1 LPPPSY
7 FKILKNP
14 NLTTSRA
21 VYELFSS
28 MRFAISLLTVLG
40 IASIIGTVLKQ
51 NEPYPNYVVQFG
63 QFWFGMFEM
72 LGLYDVYHTAWFLLI
87 LVFLVLS
94 TSFCIYRNTPSM
106 LHELR
111 TFREHATEKSLRNFN
126 HKNEYFFTAPVDEV
140 VRRLGGFL
148 TARGFRF
155 RSVPQ
160 ADGSTL
166 LAAKAGS
173 YQRLGYIF
181 THAAIVVICIGGLMD
196 GNVPLKVQELL
207 GYKVVE
213 TLDIPETEV
222 PEKSRLSIG
231 NLSFR
236 ANMTLPEGARGDVAF
251 MRIRDGYLV
260 QELPFA
266 VALKDFRIEHYAT
279 GQPKSF
285 ESDVEILDKDLKE
298 PLKATIRVNHPLIYK
313 GIAIYQ
319 SDFQDGGSRM
329 DFNVWPLRGS
339 DHEPA
344 KMQGR
349 VFDNLTQ
356 GSGQD
361 ALTVELD
368 DFRLFNILNLS
379 ADGKGKPRNVGPSV
393 TFKVRDAQGQA
404 REYINYMQPLTIG
417 GRPYF
422 VSGVRA
428 AQSEEFSYLRIPAD
442 SENSIGDFMRLRA
455 VMFDASLAPEIAK
468 RLSSKAL
475 QGQEANEELR
485 SKFESS
491 TVRLL
496 KAFADGG
503 YTQVAKLI
511 EESVPE
517 KEREKAAM
525 TYLKIIANAAY
536 EGLALSRERASLP
549 APQPDETTQQ
559 FVHETLNSMSDI
571 FFYGTPFYLEMMQY
585 EQVQASGFQ
594 LTRSPG
600 KNLVYGG
607 SVLLVLGIFAMIYLR
622 ERRIWLLVKP
632 ESQSVLFAMSS
643 NRKNRDFEFEYARH
657 SEQLQALFKG

>member
-1 LPPPSY
+1 
-7 FKILKNP
+7 
-14 NLTTSRA
+14 
-21 VYELFSS
+21 

-63 QFWFGMFEM
+63 QFWFGLFEM
-72 LGLYDVYHTAWFLLI
+72 LGLYDVYHSAWFLLI
-87 LVFLVLS
+87 LLFLVLS
-94 TSFCIYRNTPSM
+94 TSLCIYRNTPSM

-111 TFREHATEKSLRNFN
+111 TFREHATEKSLRNFS
-126 HKNEYFFTAPVDEV
+126 HQREYHFAGPVDDLL
-140 VRRLGGFL
+140 RRLGGFL

-155 RSVPQ
+155 RTVPQ
-160 ADGSTL
+160 AGGGVL
-166 LAAKAGS
+166 LAAKTGS
-173 YQRLGYIF
+173 YQRLGYIL
-181 THAAIVVICIGGLMD
+181 THAAIVVICIGGLLD
-196 GNVPLKVQELL
+196 GNVPFKVQELL
-207 GYKVVE
+207 GYKAVE
-213 TLDIPETEV
+213 TLDIPESQV
-222 PEKSRLSIG
+222 PEKSRLTVA

-236 ANMTLPEGARGDVAF
+236 ANMTLPEGARGDIAF
-251 MRIRDGYLV
+251 LRMRDGYLV

-266 VALKDFRIEHYAT
+266 IVLKDFRIEHYAT

-319 SDFQDGGSRM
+319 SDFQDGGSSLE
-329 DFNVWPLRGS
+329 FNVWPLLGAE
-339 DHEPA
+339 HAPA
-344 KMQGR
+344 PMKGR
-349 VFDNLTQ
+349 IFDNLTQ
-356 GSGQD
+356 GEGQQ
-361 ALTVELD
+361 ALMVELD

-404 REYINYMQPLTIG
+404 REYLNYMQPLTIG

-428 AQSEEFSYLRIPAD
+428 TQSEEFSYLRVPAD
-442 SENSIGDFMRLRA
+442 GENSLGDFMRLRA
-455 VMFDASLAPEIAK
+455 VMFDAKLAPEIAR
-468 RLSSKAL
+468 RLAEKAL
-475 QGQEANEELR
+475 QGQAATPALR

-496 KAFADGG
+496 NAFAQGG
-503 YTQVAKLI
+503 YTEVARLI
-511 EESVPE
+511 EQSVPE

-525 TYLKIIANAAY
+525 TYLKIVANATF
-536 EGLALSRERASLP
+536 EGLALSREQAGLP
-549 APQPDETTQQ
+549 APQPDEATQQ
-559 FVHETLNSMSDI
+559 FLHESLNSMSDL
-571 FFYGTPFYLEMMQY
+571 FFYGTPFYLEMTGF
-585 EQVQASGFQ
+585 EQLQASGFQ

-622 ERRIWLLVKP
+622 ERRIWMLVKP
-632 ESQSVLFAMSS
+632 DAQTVLFAMSA
-643 NRKNRDFEFEYARH
+643 NRKNRDFEFEFARH
-657 SEQLQALFKG
+657 RDQLQALFRG

>member
-1 LPPPSY
+1 
-7 FKILKNP
+7 
-14 NLTTSRA
+14 
-21 VYELFSS
+21 

-63 QFWFGMFEM
+63 QFWFGMFET

-94 TSFCIYRNTPSM
+94 TSLCIYRNTPSM

-126 HKNEYFFTAPVDEV
+126 HKNEYFFSAAPVEV
-140 VRRLGGFL
+140 IKGLGAFL
-148 TARGFRF
+148 AARGFRF
-155 RSVPQ
+155 RTVPQ
-160 ADGSTL
+160 SDGSTL

-173 YQRLGYIF
+173 YQRLGYIL
-181 THAAIVVICIGGLMD
+181 THSAIVVICIGGLMD

-207 GYKVVE
+207 GYKAVE
-213 TLDIPETEV
+213 SRDIPETEV
-222 PEKSRLSIG
+222 PEKSRLSTA

-236 ANMTLPEGARGDVAF
+236 ANMTLPEGAQGNVAF
-251 MRIRDGYLV
+251 MRVRDGYLV
-260 QELPFA
+260 QELPFS
-266 VALKDFRIEHYAT
+266 VVLKDFRIAHYAT

-298 PLKATIRVNHPLIYK
+298 PLKATIRVNHPLVYK

-329 DFNVWPLRGS
+329 DFNVWPLRGA
-339 DHEPA
+339 DHAPA
-344 KMQGR
+344 TMKGR

-356 GSGQD
+356 GEGQD

-422 VSGVRA
+422 VSGVRG
-428 AQSEEFSYLRIPAD
+428 AQNEDFNYLRIPAD
-442 SENSIGDFMRLRA
+442 GENSLGDFMRLRA
-455 VMFDASLAPEIAK
+455 VMFDASLAPKVAK

-475 QGQEANEELR
+475 QGQETSAELR
-485 SKFESS
+485 DKFEGS

-496 KAFADGG
+496 KAFAEGG

-517 KEREKAAM
+517 KEREKAAI

-536 EGLALSRERASLP
+536 EGLALSRERAGLP
-549 APQPDETTQQ
+549 APQPDESTQQ
-559 FVHETLNSMSDI
+559 FVHETLNSMSDV
-571 FFYGTPFYLEMMQY
+571 FFYGTPFYLEMTQF
-585 EQVQASGFQ
+585 EQMQASGFQ

-600 KNLVYGG
+600 QNLVYGG

-657 SEQLQALFKG
+657 SEQLQTLFKG

>member
-1 LPPPSY
+1 
-7 FKILKNP
+7 
-14 NLTTSRA
+14 
-21 VYELFSS
+21 

-222 PEKSRLSIG
+222 PEKSRLSVG

-266 VALKDFRIEHYAT
+266 IALKDFRIEHYAT

-329 DFNVWPLRGS
+329 DFNVWPLRGA

-455 VMFDASLAPEIAK
+455 VMFDLSLAPEIAK

-475 QGQEANEELR
+475 QGQDANEELR

-496 KAFADGG
+496 KAFAEGG

-517 KEREKAAM
+517 MEREKAAM

-536 EGLALSRERASLP
+536 EGLILSRERAGRP
-549 APQPDETTQQ
+549 APQPDEITQQ

-632 ESQSVLFAMSS
+632 GSQSVLFAMSS

>member
-1 LPPPSY
+1 M
-7 FKILKNP
+7 
-14 NLTTSRA
+14 RA
-21 VYELFSS
+21 TAVRRCAACAACGYGLDAHDHKCPACGSPTGSS
-28 MRFAISLLTVLG
+28 DSAQ
-40 IASIIGTVLKQ
+40 A
-51 NEPYPNYVVQFG
+51 
-63 QFWFGMFEM
+63 
-72 LGLYDVYHTAWFLLI
+72 
-87 LVFLVLS
+87 
-94 TSFCIYRNTPSM
+94 
-106 LHELR
+106 R

-266 VALKDFRIEHYAT
+266 IALKDFRIEHYAT

-329 DFNVWPLRGS
+329 DFNVWPLRGN

-455 VMFDASLAPEIAK
+455 VMFDLSLAPEIAK

-475 QGQEANEELR
+475 QGQDANEELR

-496 KAFADGG
+496 KAFAEGG
-503 YTQVAKLI
+503 YTKVAKLI

-536 EGLALSRERASLP
+536 EGLVLSRERAGQP
-549 APQPDETTQQ
+549 APQPDEITQQ

>member
-1 LPPPSY
+1 
-7 FKILKNP
+7 
-14 NLTTSRA
+14 
-21 VYELFSS
+21 

-126 HKNEYFFTAPVDEV
+126 HKNEYFFTAPIDEV

-266 VALKDFRIEHYAT
+266 IALKDFRIEHYAT

-329 DFNVWPLRGS
+329 DFNVWPLRGN

-455 VMFDASLAPEIAK
+455 VMFDLSLAPEIAK

-475 QGQEANEELR
+475 QGQDANEELR

-496 KAFADGG
+496 KAFAEGG

-536 EGLALSRERASLP
+536 EGLVLSRERAGQP
-549 APQPDETTQQ
+549 APQPDEITQQ

>member
-1 LPPPSY
+1 
-7 FKILKNP
+7 
-14 NLTTSRA
+14 
-21 VYELFSS
+21 

-63 QFWFGMFEM
+63 QFWFGMFET

-94 TSFCIYRNTPSM
+94 TSLCIYRNTPSM

-126 HKNEYFFTAPVDEV
+126 HKNEYFFSAAPVEV
-140 VRRLGGFL
+140 IKGLGAFL

-155 RSVPQ
+155 RTVPQ
-160 ADGSTL
+160 SDGSTL

-173 YQRLGYIF
+173 YQRLGYIL

-207 GYKVVE
+207 GYKAVE
-213 TLDIPETEV
+213 SRDIPETEV
-222 PEKSRLSIG
+222 PQKSRLSTA

-236 ANMTLPEGARGDVAF
+236 ANMTLPEGAQGNVAF
-251 MRIRDGYLV
+251 MRVRDGYLV
-260 QELPFA
+260 QELPFS
-266 VALKDFRIEHYAT
+266 VVLKDFRIAHYAT

-329 DFNVWPLRGS
+329 DFNVWPLRGA
-339 DHEPA
+339 DHAPA
-344 KMQGR
+344 TMKGR

-356 GSGQD
+356 GEGQD

-428 AQSEEFSYLRIPAD
+428 AQNEDFSYLRIPAD
-442 SENSIGDFMRLRA
+442 SENSLGDFMRLRA
-455 VMFDASLAPEIAK
+455 MMFDVALAPEIAK
-468 RLSSKAL
+468 RLSAKAL

-485 SKFESS
+485 GKFESS

-496 KAFADGG
+496 KAFAEGG

-517 KEREKAAM
+517 KEREKAAI

-536 EGLALSRERASLP
+536 EGLALSRERADLP
-549 APQPDETTQQ
+549 APQPDESTQQ
-559 FVHETLNSMSDI
+559 FVHETLNSMSDV
-571 FFYGTPFYLEMMQY
+571 FFYGTPFYLELTQF
-585 EQVQASGFQ
+585 EQMQASGFQ

-657 SEQLQALFKG
+657 SEQLQTLFKG